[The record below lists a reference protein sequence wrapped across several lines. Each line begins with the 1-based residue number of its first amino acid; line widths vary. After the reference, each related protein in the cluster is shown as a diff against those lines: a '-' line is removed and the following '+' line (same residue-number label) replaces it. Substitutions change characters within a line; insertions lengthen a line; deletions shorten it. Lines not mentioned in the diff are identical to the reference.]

1 MSKPVVLFISDVPDF
16 KGGAERSLFDLM
28 ANPYIEAEL
37 CVPAE
42 GEISKAAT
50 EKSIPFHTLDYGSV
64 LTVRRPFKIRD
75 IFRTFFA
82 ALRAASALKKLSK
95 TRGASYVHTNGLK
108 AHGVACLARLCS
120 GRPVIAHFRAVPF
133 TKLEKLFWR
142 AVQIIAT
149 HLVLVSRPC
158 WPGKKLPVNTHV
170 IFNGIH
176 LPDRAILPPLPPKT
190 PFILGFVGR
199 IQFTKGVD
207 TLIEWFDSAHKKGL
221 DIKLIIRGE
230 AAPDEMDYDK
240 KIHRMVKDRGL
251 EKLCLF
257 EGRVEGFDKIYGGI
271 HANIVSSVIPDP
283 LPRSVMEA
291 CALGIPVLG
300 YPAGGIPYMFT
311 DKKSGFLVKN
321 ENEFYEVLKN
331 LIKDEALYK
340 SVSKAAIEN
349 AQDNFAMDRLHKGVA
364 KLYQTGD

>member
-199 IQFTKGVD
+199 IQFAWSKTVD
-207 TLIEWFDSAHKKGL
+207 LKSSVCLKDVLKDLIKFMAAFTPIL
-221 DIKLIIRGE
+221 CPPLYLI
-230 AAPDEMDYDK
+230 
-240 KIHRMVKDRGL
+240 
-251 EKLCLF
+251 LC
-257 EGRVEGFDKIYGGI
+257 RVQSWKHVRLAFQSLVIQPEGFLIC
-271 HANIVSSVIPDP
+271 
-283 LPRSVMEA
+283 LQ
-291 CALGIPVLG
+291 
-300 YPAGGIPYMFT
+300 T
-311 DKKSGFLVKN
+311 KSQASL
-321 ENEFYEVLKN
+321 
-331 LIKDEALYK
+331 
-340 SVSKAAIEN
+340 
-349 AQDNFAMDRLHKGVA
+349 
-364 KLYQTGD
+364 